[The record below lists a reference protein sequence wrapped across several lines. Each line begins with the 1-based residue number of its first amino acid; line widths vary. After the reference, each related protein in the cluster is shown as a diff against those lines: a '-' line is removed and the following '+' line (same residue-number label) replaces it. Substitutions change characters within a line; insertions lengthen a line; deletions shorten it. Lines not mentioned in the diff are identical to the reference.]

1 MMQLPYGLWN
11 GHIDADLVANRTR
24 VSDLKWNDDGSGLT
38 FTAKSKLYRK
48 LKGQPLEVVET
59 GKAVYGSVGYGGG
72 DFDVHG
78 DLTVFCSGSDG
89 LFCVHKGSD
98 RAIPLTNDLFDR
110 STPVIS
116 PNGKYAAYITSDGIH
131 DQIALLELQNY
142 DWPRLWIK
150 GADFYMQGEWSPDGS
165 HFAWAEWDHPE
176 MPWSGSR
183 VMLADIEPSTMD
195 VKNIRCVAGGSND
208 PASQPHFS
216 PDGTKLAYI
225 AASGDWEDLVVYDL
239 KSGDKRIFIHGDGFS
254 LSVPAFT
261 QGNRSYG
268 WFADSSRIVYT
279 RIYGTVSEVR
289 KYDPL
294 TGTDQRISPDH
305 LTSFEQ
311 VCISDDG
318 AVAAIA
324 SGPLDFSQVIVMYR
338 GNYEVVYRV
347 NDLKLDPSFVSLP
360 REISWKTKGGSKVY
374 ALYYP
379 PCSPDYGWHGA
390 PPAIV
395 QIHGGPT
402 GKADQSFSAETAYF
416 CSLGYA
422 YVRLN
427 YRGSAGYG
435 RSYLESLNGHWGEY
449 DTEDAVTLAKY
460 LGDKGLADP
469 KRLLITGG
477 SAGGFTVLNVLTQY
491 SDVYTAGAS
500 LYGVSDLFGLARS
513 TWKLEL
519 HYTETLTGKL
529 PEAEKKYYDW
539 SPLYHAENIRVP
551 LAIFQG
557 DKDVVVPKEQ
567 SEGMLSRIHV
577 PHVFRLYEGEGHGFR
592 KPEHIKDYLITLHQ
606 FLQQYL

>member
-1 MMQLPYGLWN
+1 MQLPYGLWN
-11 GHIDADLVANRTR
+11 GHIDPDLVANRAR
-24 VSDLKWNDDGSGLT
+24 VSDLKWNSDGSGLV
-38 FTAKSKLYRK
+38 FTARSTLFRK
-48 LKGQPLEVVET
+48 TDGKPLEAVQT
-59 GKAVYGSVGYGGG
+59 GQGVYGSVGYGGG
-72 DFDVHG
+72 DLDVHG
-78 DLTVFCSGSDG
+78 DLTVFCSGDNG
-89 LFCVHKGSD
+89 LFAVRAGSD
-98 RAIPLTNDLFDR
+98 RAVRLTNDRFDR

-116 PNGKYAAYITSDGIH
+116 PNGKYVAYATTDGDH
-131 DQIALLELQNY
+131 DQIALLELSGY
-142 DWPRLWIK
+142 AWPRLWIK
-150 GADFYMQGEWSPDGS
+150 GADFYMQPEWSPDGTK
-165 HFAWAEWDHPE
+165 FAWAEWDHPE

-183 VMLADIEPSTMD
+183 VMLADVEPETMEL
-195 VKNIRCVAGGSND
+195 KNVRCVAGGRPD

-216 PDGTKLAYI
+216 PDGKKLAYI
-225 AASGDWEDLVVYDL
+225 IASGDWEDLVIYDL
-239 KSGDKRIFIHGDGFS
+239 NSGDRRIAIHGEGFA

-261 QGNRSYG
+261 QGNCSYG
-268 WFADSSRIVYT
+268 WFADSRRLAYT
-279 RIYGTVSEVR
+279 RMYGTKSEIWICH
-289 KYDPL
+289 P
-294 TGTDQRISPDH
+294 GTAIEQHISPDH

-311 VCISDDG
+311 VRVSKDG
-318 AVAAIA
+318 KVAAIA
-324 SGPLDFSQVIVMYR
+324 AGPLDFSQVIVMNKGECEVIYR
-338 GNYEVVYRV
+338 T
-347 NDLKLDPSFVSLP
+347 NDLKLDASFVSLP
-360 REISWKTKGGSKVY
+360 HEISWKTKGGKTAY
-374 ALYYP
+374 GLYYP

-395 QIHGGPT
+395 QVHGGPT

-435 RSYLESLNGHWGEY
+435 RTYLESLNGHWGEY
-449 DTEDAVTLAKY
+449 DTEDAVTLARY

-491 SDVYTAGAS
+491 PQVYTAGAT
-500 LYGVSDLFGLARS
+500 LYGVSDLYGLARS

-519 HYTETLTGKL
+519 HYTESLVGTL
-529 PEAEKKYYDW
+529 PEAEEKYFAW
-539 SPLYHAENIRVP
+539 SPLYHAENISVP

-567 SEGMLSRIHV
+567 SEGLLSRIHV

>member
-1 MMQLPYGLWN
+1 MQLPYGLWN
-11 GHIDADLVANRTR
+11 GHIDADLVANRSR
-24 VSDLKWNDDGSGLT
+24 VSDLKWNDDGSGLV
-38 FTAKSKLYRK
+38 FSAKSTLFRK
-48 LKGQPLEVVET
+48 NNGQALESVQT
-59 GKAVYGSVGYGGG
+59 GIKVYGSVGYGGG

-78 DLTVFCSGSDG
+78 DRIVFCSGSDG
-89 LFCVHKGSD
+89 LYSVHAGSD
-98 RAIPLTNDLFDR
+98 RAVLLTQDRFDR

-116 PNGKYAAYITSDGIH
+116 PNGKYAAYVTSDGEH
-131 DQIALLELQNY
+131 DQIALLSLEGY
-142 DWPRLWIK
+142 AWPRLWIK
-150 GADFYMQGEWSPDGS
+150 GADFYMQPEWSPDGS
-165 HFAWAEWDHPE
+165 RFAWVEWDHPE

-183 VMLADIEPSTMD
+183 VMLAEIDPVTMD
-195 VKNIRCVAGGSND
+195 LKNVRRIAGGTEE

-216 PDGTKLAYI
+216 PDGEKLAYI
-225 AASGDWEDLVVYDL
+225 RASGDWEDLMVL
-239 KSGDKRIFIHGDGFS
+239 ELAKGDCRVLIHGEEFAF
-254 LSVPAFT
+254 SVPAFT
-261 QGNRSYG
+261 QGNRSYA
-268 WFADSSRIVYT
+268 WFSDSMRVAYT
-279 RIYGTVSEVR
+279 RIHGTTAEVR

-294 TGTDQRISPDH
+294 SGLDQRISPDH
-305 LTSFEQ
+305 LTGFEQ
-311 VCISDDG
+311 VCVSREG
-318 AVAAIA
+318 QVAAIA

-338 GNYEVVYRV
+338 GTCEVIYRT
-347 NDLKLDPSFVSLP
+347 DDRKLDPSFVSLP
-360 REISWKTKGGSKVY
+360 REISWKTKGGKPAY

-379 PCSPDYGWHGA
+379 PCSPDYAWHGA

-395 QIHGGPT
+395 QVHGGPT

-435 RSYLESLNGHWGEY
+435 RTYLESLNGHWGEY

-491 SDVYTAGAS
+491 PGVYAAGAS

-519 HYTETLTGKL
+519 HYTESLTGKL
-529 PEAEKKYYDW
+529 PEAEEKYYEW
-539 SPLYHAENIRVP
+539 SPLYHAENINVP
-551 LAIFQG
+551 LAVFQG
-557 DKDVVVPKEQ
+557 DQDVVVPKEQ
-567 SEGMLSRIHV
+567 SEGMVSRLHV
-577 PHVFRLYEGEGHGFR
+577 PYIFRLYEGEGHGFR
-592 KPEHIKDYLITLHQ
+592 KPENIRDYLITLHQ

>member
-1 MMQLPYGLWN
+1 MQLPYGLWN
-11 GHIDADLVANRTR
+11 GHIDTDLVANRGR
-24 VSDLKWNDDGSGLT
+24 VSDLKWNGENGLT
-38 FTAKSKLYRK
+38 FTAKSTLYRK
-48 LKGQPLEVVET
+48 NPGAALEAVQL
-59 GKAVYGSVGYGGG
+59 GRSVYGSVGYGGG
-72 DFDVHG
+72 DFDVRG

-89 LFCVHKGSD
+89 LFAVRSGSD
-98 RAIPLTNDLFDR
+98 RAIPLTNDRFDR

-116 PNGKYAAYITSDGIH
+116 PNGKYVAYVTSDGSH
-131 DQIALLELQNY
+131 DQIALLSLDGY

-150 GADFYMQGEWSPDGS
+150 GADFYMQPEWSPDGS
-165 HFAWAEWDHPE
+165 RFAWAEWDHPQ

-183 VMLADIEPSTMD
+183 VMLAELDPQTMEL
-195 VKNIRCVAGGSND
+195 KNIQCIAGGTEN

-216 PDGTKLAYI
+216 PDGEKLAYI
-225 AASGDWEDLVVYDL
+225 TASGDWEDLMIYNLRTGNHSVCI
-239 KSGDKRIFIHGDGFS
+239 KGKNFAF
-254 LSVPAFT
+254 SVPAFT
-261 QGNRSYG
+261 QGNRSYA
-268 WFADSSRIVYT
+268 WFADSNRIAY
-279 RIYGTVSEVR
+279 IKIQGTVSEIR
-289 KYDPL
+289 KFDPL
-294 TGTDQRISPDH
+294 TGSDQKISPDH
-305 LTSFEQ
+305 LNSFEQ
-311 VCISDDG
+311 ICVSRDG
-318 AVAAIA
+318 RVSAIA
-324 SGPLDFSQVIVMYR
+324 AGPLDFSQVIVINR
-338 GNYEVVYRV
+338 DNYEVIYRV

-360 REISWKTKGGSKVY
+360 REISWKTKGGMTVY

-395 QIHGGPT
+395 QVHGGPT

-435 RSYLESLNGHWGEY
+435 RKYLESLNGHWGEY

-460 LGDKGLADP
+460 LGEKGLADP

-477 SAGGFTVLNVLTQY
+477 SAGGFTVLNALTQY
-491 SDVYTAGAS
+491 PGIYAAGAA

-519 HYTETLTGKL
+519 HYTDTLTGVL
-529 PEAEKKYYDW
+529 PEAEKKYWDW
-539 SPLYHAENIRVP
+539 SPLYHAENISVP

-567 SEGMLSRIHV
+567 SEGLLSRLHV
-577 PHVFRLYEGEGHGFR
+577 PHIFKLYEGEGHGFR
-592 KPEHIKDYLITLHQ
+592 KPENIKDYLITLHQ

>member
-11 GHIDADLVANRTR
+11 GYIDADLVANRGR
-24 VSDLKWNDDGSGLT
+24 VSDLKWNGENGLT
-38 FTAKSKLYRK
+38 FTAKSTLYRK
-48 LKGQPLEVVET
+48 NPGQALEALQLGKG
-59 GKAVYGSVGYGGG
+59 VYGSVGYGGG
-72 DFDVHG
+72 GFDVQG

-89 LFCVHKGSD
+89 LYAVRTGSD
-98 RAIPLTNDLFDR
+98 RAIPLTNDKFDR

-116 PNGKYAAYITSDGIH
+116 PNERTVAYVTSDGEH
-131 DQIALLELQNY
+131 DQIALLSLEGY
-142 DWPRLWIK
+142 AWPKLWIK
-150 GADFYMQGEWSPDGS
+150 GADFYMQPEWSPDGK
-165 HFAWAEWDHPE
+165 HFAWAEWNHPE

-183 VMLADIEPSTMD
+183 VMLADVDPQSLEIS
-195 VKNIRCVAGGSND
+195 NIRCIAGGSAE

-216 PDGTKLAYI
+216 PNGEKLAYI
-225 AASGDWEDLVVYDL
+225 KASGDWEDLMVYKID
-239 KSGDKRIFIHGDGFS
+239 SGENRVLIHGDGFAF
-254 LSVPAFT
+254 SVPAFT
-261 QGNRSYG
+261 QGNRSYA
-268 WFADSSRIVYT
+268 WFADSSRVAYT
-279 RIYGTVSEVR
+279 RISGTVSEVR

-294 TGTDQRISPDH
+294 SSLDVKISPDH

-311 VCISDDG
+311 ICVSPNG
-318 AVAAIA
+318 KVAAIA
-324 SGPLDFSQVIVMYR
+324 AGPLDFSQVIVMYQ
-338 GNYEVVYRV
+338 GNTEVVYRV

-360 REISWKTKGGSKVY
+360 REISWKTKGGTTVY
-374 ALYYP
+374 GLYYP

-435 RSYLESLNGHWGEY
+435 RKYLESLNGHWGEY

-460 LGDKGLADP
+460 LGEKKLADP

-477 SAGGFTVLNVLTQY
+477 SAGGFTVLNVLTQHPH
-491 SDVYTAGAS
+491 VYAAGAT

-519 HYTETLTGKL
+519 HYTESLTGKL
-529 PEAEKKYYDW
+529 PEAEEKYYAW
-539 SPLYHAENIRVP
+539 SPLYHAENISVP

-567 SEGMLSRIHV
+567 SEGLLSRIHV
-577 PHVFRLYEGEGHGFR
+577 PHVFKLYEGEGHGFR
-592 KPEHIKDYLITLHQ
+592 KPEHIKDYLISLHQ

>member
-1 MMQLPYGLWN
+1 MQLPYGLWN
-11 GHIDADLVANRTR
+11 GKIDADLVANRAR

-38 FTAKSKLYRK
+38 FSAKSNLYRK
-48 LKGQPLEVVET
+48 NNGQPLEMVET
-59 GKAVYGSVGYGGG
+59 GQPVYGSVGYGGG
-72 DFDVHG
+72 DLDVHG
-78 DLTVFCSGSDG
+78 DLTVFCSGDNG
-89 LFCVHKGSD
+89 LFGVRAGSD
-98 RAIPLTNDLFDR
+98 RAFPLTNDRFDR

-116 PNGKYAAYITSDGIH
+116 PNGKYVAYMTSDGEH
-131 DQIALLELQNY
+131 DQIALLELSGY
-142 DWPRLWIK
+142 AWPKLWIK

-165 HFAWAEWDHPE
+165 KFSWVEWDHPE

-183 VMLADIEPSTMD
+183 VMLSEVDPVTMEL
-195 VKNIRCVAGGSND
+195 KNVRCIAGGSPD

-216 PDGTKLAYI
+216 PDGKKLAFLV
-225 AASGDWEDLVVYDL
+225 ASGDWEDLVVCDL
-239 KSGDKRIFIHGDGFS
+239 NSGSRQTLIHGEGFA

-261 QGNRSYG
+261 QGNCSYC
-268 WFADSSRIVYT
+268 WFADSCRIAYT
-279 RIYGTVSEVR
+279 RMYGTKSELWVC
-289 KYDPL
+289 DPENS
-294 TGTDQRISPDH
+294 TDRRVSPDH

-311 VCISDDG
+311 VRVSKDG
-318 AVAAIA
+318 RIAAIA
-324 SGPLDFSQVIVMYR
+324 AGPLDFSQVIVISR
-338 GNYEVVYRV
+338 DGYEVIYRT
-347 NDLKLDPSFVSLP
+347 NDKKLDASFISLP
-360 REISWKTKGGSKVY
+360 REISWKTKGGKMAH

-379 PCSPDYGWHGA
+379 PCNPDYGWHGA

-435 RSYLESLNGHWGEY
+435 RTYLESLNGHWGEY
-449 DTEDAVTLAKY
+449 DTQDAVTLARY
-460 LGDKGLADP
+460 LDEKHLADP

-491 SDVYTAGAS
+491 PDVYAAGAS
-500 LYGVSDLFGLARS
+500 LYGVSDLYGLARS

-519 HYTETLTGKL
+519 HYTESLVGVL
-529 PEAEKKYYDW
+529 PEAQEKYLAW
-539 SPLYHAENIRVP
+539 SPLYHAENISVP

-557 DKDVVVPKEQ
+557 DRDQVVPKEQ
-567 SEGMLSRIHV
+567 SEGLLSRLHV

-592 KPEHIKDYLITLHQ
+592 KPEHIRDYLLTLHQ

>member
-1 MMQLPYGLWN
+1 MQLPYGLWN
-11 GHIDADLVANRTR
+11 GYIDPDLVANRAR
-24 VSDLKWNDDGSGLT
+24 VSDLKWNSDGSGLV
-38 FTAKSKLYRK
+38 FSAKSVLFRK
-48 LKGQPLEVVET
+48 TEGKPLEAVQT
-59 GKAVYGSVGYGGG
+59 GQGVYGSVGYGGG
-72 DFDVHG
+72 DLDVHG
-78 DLTVFCSGSDG
+78 DLTVFCSGDNG
-89 LFCVHKGSD
+89 LFAVRAGSD
-98 RAIPLTNDLFDR
+98 RAVPLTNDRFDR

-116 PNGKYAAYITSDGIH
+116 PNGKYVAYVTTDGDH
-131 DQIALLELQNY
+131 DQIALLDLSCY
-142 DWPRLWIK
+142 AWPRLWIK
-150 GADFYMQGEWSPDGS
+150 GADFYMQPEWSPDGS
-165 HFAWAEWDHPE
+165 KFAWAEWDHPE

-183 VMLADIEPSTMD
+183 VMLADVEPETMEL
-195 VKNIRCVAGGSND
+195 KNVRCVAGGRPD

-216 PDGTKLAYI
+216 PDGKKLAYI
-225 AASGDWEDLVVYDL
+225 AASGDWEDLVIYDL
-239 KSGDKRIFIHGDGFS
+239 NSGDRRTSIHGEGFA

-261 QGNRSYG
+261 QGNCSYG
-268 WFADSSRIVYT
+268 WFADSRRLAYT
-279 RIYGTVSEVR
+279 RMYGTKSEIWICH
-289 KYDPL
+289 PE
-294 TGTDQRISPDH
+294 TAIEQRISPDH

-311 VCISDDG
+311 VRVSRDG
-318 AVAAIA
+318 KVAAIA
-324 SGPLDFSQVIVMYR
+324 AGPLDFSQVIVMSKGECEVIYR
-338 GNYEVVYRV
+338 T
-347 NDLKLDPSFVSLP
+347 NDLKLDASFVSLP
-360 REISWKTKGGSKVY
+360 HEISWKTKGGKTAY
-374 ALYYP
+374 GLYYP

-395 QIHGGPT
+395 QVHGGPT

-435 RSYLESLNGHWGEY
+435 RAYLESLNGHWGEY
-449 DTEDAVTLAKY
+449 DTEDAVTLARY

-491 SDVYTAGAS
+491 PKVYAAGAT
-500 LYGVSDLFGLARS
+500 LYGVSDLYGLARS

-519 HYTETLTGKL
+519 HYTESLVGTL
-529 PEAEKKYYDW
+529 PEAEEKYFAW
-539 SPLYHAENIRVP
+539 SPLYHAENISVP

-567 SEGMLSRIHV
+567 SEGLLSRIHV
-577 PHVFRLYEGEGHGFR
+577 PHVFKLYEGEGHGFR

>member
-1 MMQLPYGLWN
+1 MQLPYGLWN
-11 GHIDADLVANRTR
+11 GHIDPDLVANRAR
-24 VSDLKWNDDGSGLT
+24 VSDLKWNSDGSGLV
-38 FTAKSKLYRK
+38 FTARSTLFRK
-48 LKGQPLEVVET
+48 TDGKPLEAVQT
-59 GKAVYGSVGYGGG
+59 GQGVYGSVGYGGG
-72 DFDVHG
+72 DLDVHG
-78 DLTVFCSGSDG
+78 DLTVFCSGDNG
-89 LFCVHKGSD
+89 LFAVRAGSD
-98 RAIPLTNDLFDR
+98 RAVPLTNDRFDR

-116 PNGKYAAYITSDGIH
+116 PNGKYVAYVTTDGDH
-131 DQIALLELQNY
+131 DQIALLELSGY
-142 DWPRLWIK
+142 AWPRLWIK
-150 GADFYMQGEWSPDGS
+150 GADFYMQPEWSPDGTK
-165 HFAWAEWDHPE
+165 FAWAEWDHPE

-183 VMLADIEPSTMD
+183 VMLADVEPETMEL
-195 VKNIRCVAGGSND
+195 KNVRCVAGGRPD

-216 PDGTKLAYI
+216 PDGKKLAYI
-225 AASGDWEDLVVYDL
+225 IASGDWEDLVIYDL
-239 KSGDKRIFIHGDGFS
+239 NSGDRRIAIHGDGFA

-261 QGNRSYG
+261 QGNCSYG
-268 WFADSSRIVYT
+268 WFADSRRLAYT
-279 RIYGTVSEVR
+279 RMYGTKSEIWICH
-289 KYDPL
+289 PE
-294 TGTDQRISPDH
+294 TAIEQHISPDH

-311 VCISDDG
+311 VRVSRDG
-318 AVAAIA
+318 KVAAIA
-324 SGPLDFSQVIVMYR
+324 AGPLDFSQVIVMSKGECEVIYR
-338 GNYEVVYRV
+338 T
-347 NDLKLDPSFVSLP
+347 NDLKLDASFISLP
-360 REISWKTKGGSKVY
+360 HEISWKTKGGKTAY
-374 ALYYP
+374 GLYYP

-395 QIHGGPT
+395 QVHGGPT

-435 RSYLESLNGHWGEY
+435 RTYLESLNGHWGEY
-449 DTEDAVTLAKY
+449 DTEDAVTLARY

-491 SDVYTAGAS
+491 PQVYTAGAT
-500 LYGVSDLFGLARS
+500 LYGVSDLYGLARS

-519 HYTETLTGKL
+519 HYTESLVGTL
-529 PEAEKKYYDW
+529 PEAEEKYFAW
-539 SPLYHAENIRVP
+539 SPLYHAENISVP

-567 SEGMLSRIHV
+567 SEGLLSRIHV
-577 PHVFRLYEGEGHGFR
+577 PHVFKLYEGEGHGFR

>member
-1 MMQLPYGLWN
+1 MQLPYGLWN
-11 GHIDADLVANRTR
+11 GHIDPDLVANRAR
-24 VSDLKWNDDGSGLT
+24 VSDLKWNSDGSGLV
-38 FTAKSKLYRK
+38 FTARSTLFRK
-48 LKGQPLEVVET
+48 TDGKPLEAVQT
-59 GKAVYGSVGYGGG
+59 GQGVYGSVGYGGG
-72 DFDVHG
+72 DLDVHG
-78 DLTVFCSGSDG
+78 DLTVFCSGDNG
-89 LFCVHKGSD
+89 LFAVRAGSD
-98 RAIPLTNDLFDR
+98 RAVRLTNDRFDR

-116 PNGKYAAYITSDGIH
+116 PNGKYVAYATTDGDH
-131 DQIALLELQNY
+131 DQIALLELSGY
-142 DWPRLWIK
+142 AWPRLWIK
-150 GADFYMQGEWSPDGS
+150 GSDFYMQPEWSPDGTK
-165 HFAWAEWDHPE
+165 FAWAEWDHPE

-183 VMLADIEPSTMD
+183 VMLADVEPETMEL
-195 VKNIRCVAGGSND
+195 KNVRCVAGGRPD

-216 PDGTKLAYI
+216 PDGKKLAYI
-225 AASGDWEDLVVYDL
+225 IASGDWEDLVIYDL
-239 KSGDKRIFIHGDGFS
+239 NSGDRRIAIHGEGFA

-261 QGNRSYG
+261 QGNCSYG
-268 WFADSSRIVYT
+268 WFADSRRLAYT
-279 RIYGTVSEVR
+279 RMYGTKSEIWICH
-289 KYDPL
+289 P
-294 TGTDQRISPDH
+294 GTAIEQHISPDH

-311 VCISDDG
+311 VRVSKDG
-318 AVAAIA
+318 KVAAIA
-324 SGPLDFSQVIVMYR
+324 AGPLDFSQVIVMNKGECEVIYR
-338 GNYEVVYRV
+338 T
-347 NDLKLDPSFVSLP
+347 NDLKLDASFVSLP
-360 REISWKTKGGSKVY
+360 HEISWKTKGGKTAY
-374 ALYYP
+374 GLYYP

-395 QIHGGPT
+395 QVHGGPT

-435 RSYLESLNGHWGEY
+435 RTYLESLNGHWGEY
-449 DTEDAVTLAKY
+449 DTEDAVTLARY

-491 SDVYTAGAS
+491 PQVYTAGAT
-500 LYGVSDLFGLARS
+500 LYGVSDLYGLARS

-519 HYTETLTGKL
+519 HYTESLVGTL
-529 PEAEKKYYDW
+529 PEAEEKYFAW
-539 SPLYHAENIRVP
+539 SPLYHAENISVP

-567 SEGMLSRIHV
+567 SEGLLSRIHV
-577 PHVFRLYEGEGHGFR
+577 PHVFKLYEGEGHGFR

>member
-1 MMQLPYGLWN
+1 MQLPYGLWN
-11 GHIDADLVANRTR
+11 GHIDPDLVANRAR
-24 VSDLKWNDDGSGLT
+24 VSDLKWNSDGSGVVFSAGST
-38 FTAKSKLYRK
+38 LYRK
-48 LKGQPLEVVET
+48 TDGKPLEAVQT
-59 GKAVYGSVGYGGG
+59 GQGVYGSVGYGGG
-72 DFDVHG
+72 DLDVHG
-78 DLTVFCSGSDG
+78 DLTVFCSGNKG
-89 LFCVHKGSD
+89 LFAVRDGSD
-98 RAIPLTNDLFDR
+98 RAAALTNDRFDR

-116 PNGKYAAYITSDGIH
+116 PNGKYVAYVTSDGEH
-131 DQIALLELQNY
+131 DQIALLELSGY
-142 DWPRLWIK
+142 AWPGLWIK
-150 GADFYMQGEWSPDGS
+150 GADFYMQPEWSPDGTK
-165 HFAWAEWDHPE
+165 FAWAEWDHPE

-183 VMLADIEPSTMD
+183 VMLADVEPETMEL
-195 VKNIRCVAGGSND
+195 KNVRCIAGGRPD

-216 PDGTKLAYI
+216 PDGKKLAYI

-239 KSGDKRIFIHGDGFS
+239 NTGEHRTVIHGNGFA

-261 QGNRSYG
+261 QGNCSYG
-268 WFADSSRIVYT
+268 WFADSRRIVYT
-279 RIYGTVSEVR
+279 RMYGTKSEIWICH
-289 KYDPL
+289 PE
-294 TGTDQRISPDH
+294 TAIEQRISPDY

-311 VCISDDG
+311 VRVSRDG
-318 AVAAIA
+318 KVAAIA
-324 SGPLDFSQVIVMYR
+324 AGPLDFSQVIVMNRGECEVIYR
-338 GNYEVVYRV
+338 T
-347 NDLKLDPSFVSLP
+347 NDLKLDASFVSLP
-360 REISWKTKGGSKVY
+360 HEISWKNKGGKTAY
-374 ALYYP
+374 GLYYP
-379 PCSPDYGWHGA
+379 PCSPDYSWHGA

-395 QIHGGPT
+395 QVHGGPT

-435 RSYLESLNGHWGEY
+435 RTYLESLNGHWGEY
-449 DTEDAVTLAKY
+449 DTEDAVTLARY

-491 SDVYTAGAS
+491 PKVYTAGAT
-500 LYGVSDLFGLARS
+500 LYGVSDLYGLARS

-519 HYTETLTGKL
+519 HYTESLVGTL
-529 PEAEKKYYDW
+529 PEAEEKYFAW
-539 SPLYHAENIRVP
+539 SPLYHAENISVP

-567 SEGMLSRIHV
+567 SEGLLSRIHV

-592 KPEHIKDYLITLHQ
+592 EPEHIKDYLITLHQ